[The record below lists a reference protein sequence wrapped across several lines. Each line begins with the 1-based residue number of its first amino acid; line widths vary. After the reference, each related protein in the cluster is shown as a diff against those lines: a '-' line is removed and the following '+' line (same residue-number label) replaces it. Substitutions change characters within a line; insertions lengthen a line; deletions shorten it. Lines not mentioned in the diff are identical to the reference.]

1 MTENKRELDLIYQ
14 TYKGLTLSELED
26 AFSNAETQEKIDFFL
41 KLYNLKLA
49 EYQQKHGQVV
59 SFVQSQQMRSFRNMQ
74 NIPG

>member
-1 MTENKRELDLIYQ
+1 MTENKRELDLIYH

-49 EYQQKHGQVV
+49 EYQQKIIKGD
-59 SFVQSQQMRSFRNMQ
+59 F
-74 NIPG
+74 IL

>member
-26 AFSNAETQEKIDFFL
+26 AFSNAETSEKIDFFL

-49 EYQQKHGQVV
+49 EEQQKIIKGD
-59 SFVQSQQMRSFRNMQ
+59 F
-74 NIPG
+74 IL

>member
-1 MTENKRELDLIYQ
+1 MTENKREFDLIYQ

-49 EYQQKHGQVV
+49 EYQQKIIKGD
-59 SFVQSQQMRSFRNMQ
+59 F
-74 NIPG
+74 IL

>member
-1 MTENKRELDLIYQ
+1 MTENKGELDLIYQ

-49 EYQQKHGQVV
+49 EYQQKIIKGD
-59 SFVQSQQMRSFRNMQ
+59 F
-74 NIPG
+74 IL